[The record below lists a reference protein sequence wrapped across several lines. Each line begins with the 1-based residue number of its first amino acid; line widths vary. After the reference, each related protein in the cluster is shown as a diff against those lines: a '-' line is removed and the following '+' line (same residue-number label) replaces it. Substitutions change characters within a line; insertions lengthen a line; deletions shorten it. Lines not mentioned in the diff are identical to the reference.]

1 MKKVLIVEDQR
12 MPRENMERI
21 LLDSGKYKL
30 CASVNGADVALAVC
44 RREKIDL
51 ILMDVCTAGNKDGIE
66 AAAEIKAEFPD
77 IKIIIVTSM
86 VEVGYLKRAREAKA
100 DSFWYKDISP
110 EKLIDVIEE
119 TMAGEHIF
127 PDAPP
132 TVEIGMAKSTEFTKT
147 ELKVLRHLMRGLSYT
162 RIAAEMGCEMSTVK
176 FHVANML
183 QKTGLENKLQL
194 ALAVSDVKLI
204 ADLAEE

>member
-1 MKKVLIVEDQR
+1 MRVMIVEDQTMIR
-12 MPRENMERI
+12 S
-21 LLDSGKYKL
+21 LLESYFRAEEGHQSV
-30 CASVNGADVALAVC
+30 ASIPGAKQAVEIC
-44 RREKIDL
+44 RTSPIDL
-51 ILMDVCTAGNKDGIE
+51 ILMDVQTERRENGLVAVRQ
-66 AAAEIKAEFPD
+66 IKALHPS
-77 IKIIIVTSM
+77 IKIVVVTSLIDGA
-86 VEVGYLKRAREAKA
+86 VLDEAKA
-100 DSFWYKDISP
+100 AGADSLWYKDSA
-110 EKLIDVIEE
+110 ENRLMEVVRQ

-147 ELKVLRHLMRGLSYT
+147 ELKVLRYLLQGLSYT

-194 ALAVSDVKLI
+194 ALAVNDVKLI
-204 ADLAEE
+204 ADLAEK

>member
-1 MKKVLIVEDQR
+1 MFRQNAGKTAWSLCVKLRR
-12 MPRENMERI
+12 MHP
-21 LLDSGKYKL
+21 S
-30 CASVNGADVALAVC
+30 
-44 RREKIDL
+44 
-51 ILMDVCTAGNKDGIE
+51 
-66 AAAEIKAEFPD
+66 
-77 IKIIIVTSM
+77 IKIVVVTSLIDGA
-86 VEVGYLKRAREAKA
+86 VLDEAKA
-100 DSFWYKDISP
+100 AGADSLWYKDSA
-110 EKLIDVIEE
+110 ENRLMEVVRQ

-147 ELKVLRHLMRGLSYT
+147 ELKVLRYLLQGLSYT

-194 ALAVSDVKLI
+194 ALAVNDVKLI
-204 ADLAEE
+204 ADLAEK

>member
-1 MKKVLIVEDQR
+1 MRVMIVEDQTMIR
-12 MPRENMERI
+12 S
-21 LLDSGKYKL
+21 LLESYFRAEEGHQIV
-30 CASVNGADVALAVC
+30 ASIPGAKQAVEIC
-44 RREKIDL
+44 RTSPIDL
-51 ILMDVCTAGNKDGIE
+51 ILMDVQTERRENGLVAVRQ
-66 AAAEIKAEFPD
+66 IKALHPS
-77 IKIIIVTSM
+77 IKIVVETSLIDGA
-86 VEVGYLKRAREAKA
+86 VLDEAKA
-100 DSFWYKDISP
+100 AGADSLWYKASA
-110 EKLIDVIEE
+110 ENRLMKVVRQ

-147 ELKVLRHLMRGLSYT
+147 ELKVLRYLLQGLSYT

-194 ALAVSDVKLI
+194 ALAVNDVKLI
-204 ADLAEE
+204 ADLAEK

>member
-1 MKKVLIVEDQR
+1 MIHVLIVEDQKLVR
-12 MPRENMERI
+12 S
-21 LLDSGKYKL
+21 LLESYIQNEEGYRLAASIPGAAEAPTL
-30 CASVNGADVALAVC
+30 CDT
-44 RREKIDL
+44 EEIDL
-51 ILMDVCTAGNKDGIE
+51 ILMDVQTAQRENGLT
-66 AAAEIKAEFPD
+66 AAEKIHKAHPE
-77 IKIIIVTSM
+77 IKIVVVTSLIDH
-86 VEVGYLKRAREAKA
+86 EILKRAKA
-100 DSFWYKDISP
+100 IGVDSLWYKDSTQ
-110 EKLIDVIEE
+110 KRLMDVVRQ

-127 PDAPP
+127 PDASP

-147 ELKVLRHLMRGLSYT
+147 ELKVLRHLLRGLSYT

>member
-1 MKKVLIVEDQR
+1 MRVMIVEDQ
-12 MPRENMERI
+12 NMIRSLLESYFRAEDGYRI
-21 LLDSGKYKL
+21 EASISGAKQ
-30 CASVNGADVALAVC
+30 AVEIC
-44 RREKIDL
+44 RTSPINL
-51 ILMDVCTAGNKDGIE
+51 ILMDVQTERRENGLVAVRQ
-66 AAAEIKAEFPD
+66 IKALHPS
-77 IKIIIVTSM
+77 IKIVVVTSLIDGA
-86 VEVGYLKRAREAKA
+86 VLDEAKA
-100 DSFWYKDISP
+100 AGADSLWYKDSA
-110 EKLIDVIEE
+110 ENRLMEVVRQ

-147 ELKVLRHLMRGLSYT
+147 ELKVLRYLLQGLSYT

-194 ALAVSDVKLI
+194 ALAVNDVKLI
-204 ADLAEE
+204 ADLAEK

>member
-1 MKKVLIVEDQR
+1 MRVMIVEDQTMIR
-12 MPRENMERI
+12 S
-21 LLDSGKYKL
+21 LLESYFRAEDGHQIVASISGAKQ
-30 CASVNGADVALAVC
+30 AVEVC
-44 RREKIDL
+44 RTTQVDL
-51 ILMDVCTAGNKDGIE
+51 ILMDVQTEHRENGLTAVRQ
-66 AAAEIKAEFPD
+66 IKAMRPE
-77 IKIIIVTSM
+77 IVIVVVTSLIDCA
-86 VEVGYLKRAREAKA
+86 VLEEAKA
-100 DSFWYKDISP
+100 AGADSLWYKDSAKNRLM
-110 EKLIDVIEE
+110 EVVRQ

-132 TVEIGMAKSTEFTKT
+132 TVEVGMAKSTEFTKT
-147 ELKVLRHLMRGLSYT
+147 ELKVLRHLLRGLSYT

-204 ADLAEE
+204 ADLSEE

>member
-1 MKKVLIVEDQR
+1 MRVMIVEDQTMIR
-12 MPRENMERI
+12 S
-21 LLDSGKYKL
+21 LLESYFRAEEGHQIV
-30 CASVNGADVALAVC
+30 ASIPGAKQAIEVC
-44 RREKIDL
+44 RTSPIDL
-51 ILMDVCTAGNKDGIE
+51 ILMDVQTERRENGLVAVRQ
-66 AAAEIKAEFPD
+66 IKALHPS
-77 IKIIIVTSM
+77 IKIVVVTSLIDGA
-86 VEVGYLKRAREAKA
+86 VLDEAKA
-100 DSFWYKDISP
+100 AGADSLWYKDSA
-110 EKLIDVIEE
+110 ENRLMEVVRQ

-147 ELKVLRHLMRGLSYT
+147 ELKVLRYLLQGLSYT

-194 ALAVSDVKLI
+194 ALAVNDVKLI
-204 ADLAEE
+204 ADLAEK